1 MFKSDFQRTPQLGV
15 KGFRVH
21 FYFNFSP
28 HKVCGMLIIGYWRS
42 VLGWLPVL
50 QVFRMELHHL
60 IHPWKSVSY
69 QEFLVLEKVLVSV
82 LLLKP
87 EMSEI
92 SDSWATHYFHL
103 LHLQWVT
110 SFSLYII
117 NPQTM
122 SLSPLPG
129 PRHYLWPGLLQLHL
143 TNPLHPASFL
153 SFQTIVHTPSAARKL
168 SWPGHSLVPCSVQ
181 WFPVDITVLSAAP
194 ESALSH

>member
-1 MFKSDFQRTPQLGV
+1 MFKSDFQRRPQLGV

-82 LLLKP
+82 LLLNP

-110 SFSLYII
+110 SFSLSII

-129 PRHYLWPGLLQLHL
+129 PRRYLWPGLLQLHL
-143 TNPLHPASFL
+143 TSIPAS
-153 SFQTIVHTPSAARKL
+153 
-168 SWPGHSLVPCSVQ
+168 SLVPFLPDHCPHSICSQKAQLTRPLSCSMFCSVVSCRHYS
-181 WFPVDITVLSAAP
+181 PLGCPGVST
-194 ESALSH
+194 

>member
-1 MFKSDFQRTPQLGV
+1 MFKSDFQRRPQLGV

-21 FYFNFSP
+21 FNFNFSP

-60 IHPWKSVSY
+60 IYPWKSVSY
-69 QEFLVLEKVLVSV
+69 QEFLVLKKVLV

-87 EMSEI
+87 EISEI

-110 SFSLYII
+110 GFSLSII

-129 PRHYLWPGLLQLHL
+129 PHHHLWPGLLQLHL
-143 TNPLHPASFL
+143 TNPLHPVSFL
-153 SFQTIVHTPSAARKL
+153 SFQITVHTASVARKL
-168 SWPGHSLVPCSVQ
+168 SWPGHSLVQCSVQ
-181 WFPVDITVLSAAP
+181 WFPVDFMVLLAAP
-194 ESALSH
+194 E